1 MVQSFKCVSVALWN
15 TILVSSSTGG
25 NQSVLTLSFVLCF
38 DSLMTVLMLDDLII
52 RSHIQHGNW

>member
-25 NQSVLTLSFVLCF
+25 NQSALPLSFVLCF
-38 DSLMTVLMLDDLII
+38 DSLMTVMLDDLII

>member
-25 NQSVLTLSFVLCF
+25 NQSVVTLSSVLCF
-38 DSLMTVLMLDDLII
+38 DSLMTVMLDDLII